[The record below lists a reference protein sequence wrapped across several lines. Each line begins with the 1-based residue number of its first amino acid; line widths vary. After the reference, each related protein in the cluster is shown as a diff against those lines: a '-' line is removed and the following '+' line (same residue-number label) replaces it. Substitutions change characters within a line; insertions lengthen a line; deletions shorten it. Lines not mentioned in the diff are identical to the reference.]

1 MIPFTQGAALGLS
14 GALSPGPLQ
23 AYMLAQAAKR
33 GPWRTLPIALV
44 PLVTDPVIIATVLA
58 VLSRVPPGF
67 LRALHVGGGAF
78 VVWLGLNGLRALR
91 GPAPSAA
98 AAHEPPV
105 GFVRAAV
112 VNLTNPN
119 AWIWWSVAGG
129 AALTSAWQ
137 AAPGQGLAYL
147 GGFYLCLVG
156 GNAAIIVA
164 FGEVGRLGPRAAR
177 VMTALSAVLLLVFG
191 GYQLVKGVGGDA
203 GLIGR

>member
-44 PLVTDPVIIATVLA
+44 PLVTDPIIIGTVLA
-58 VLSRVPPGF
+58 VLSQVPPSL
-67 LRALHVGGGAF
+67 LRALHVGGGLF
-78 VVWLGLNGLRALR
+78 VVWLGISGLRALR
-91 GPAPSAA
+91 RPVAGAPPP
-98 AAHEPPV
+98 HEPPV
-105 GFVRAAV
+105 GFVRAAF

-129 AALTSAWQ
+129 AALTAAWN
-137 AAPGQGLAYL
+137 ASPAQGLAYL

-156 GNAAIIVA
+156 GNALLIVL

-177 VMTALSAVLLLVFG
+177 ALTLVSAALLLVFG
-191 GYQLVKGVGGDA
+191 TFQIMKGLA
-203 GLIGR
+203 GQAR

>member
-1 MIPFTQGAALGLS
+1 MTPLAQGATLGLS

-78 VVWLGLNGLRALR
+78 VVWLGLSALRALR
-91 GPAPSAA
+91 RTAAGPAPR
-98 AAHEPPV
+98 EPPV
-105 GFVRAAV
+105 GFLRAAL

-119 AWIWWSVAGG
+119 AWLWWSVAGG
-129 AALTSAWQ
+129 AALTSAWR
-137 AAPGQGLAYL
+137 ASPSQGLAYL
-147 GGFYLCLVG
+147 GGFYAALIG
-156 GNAAIIVA
+156 GNALLIVL
-164 FGEVGRLGPRAAR
+164 FGEVGRLGPRAAKAL
-177 VMTALSAVLLLVFG
+177 TALSAVLLLVFG
-191 GYQLVKGVGGDA
+191 SLQISKGLLG
-203 GLIGR
+203 

>member
-1 MIPFTQGAALGLS
+1 MTPLAQGATLGLS

-78 VVWLGLNGLRALR
+78 VIWLGLAALRALR
-91 GPAPSAA
+91 RPAGAPTPR
-98 AAHEPPV
+98 EPPV
-105 GFVRAAV
+105 GFLRAAL

-119 AWIWWSVAGG
+119 AWLWWSVAGG
-129 AALTSAWQ
+129 AALTSAWRVSP
-137 AAPGQGLAYL
+137 AQGVAYL
-147 GGFYLCLVG
+147 GGFYAALIG
-156 GNAAIIVA
+156 GNALLIVL
-164 FGEVGRLGPRAAR
+164 FGEVGRLGPRAAKAL
-177 VMTALSAVLLLVFG
+177 TALSAALLLVFG
-191 GYQLVKGVGGDA
+191 ALQISKGLLG
-203 GLIGR
+203 

>member
-1 MIPFTQGAALGLS
+1 MTPFTQGAALGLS

-23 AYMLAQAAKR
+23 AYLLAQAAKR
-33 GPWRTLPIALV
+33 GPWRTLPLALV

-58 VLSRVPPGF
+58 VLSRVPPAF

-78 VVWLGLNGLRALR
+78 VIWLGLSGLRALR
-91 GPAPSAA
+91 RPPTAAPP
-98 AAHEPPV
+98 AHEPPV
-105 GFVRAAV
+105 GFVRAAL

-129 AALTSAWQ
+129 AALTSAWK
-137 AAPGQGLAYL
+137 ASPAQGLAYL

-156 GNAAIIVA
+156 GNALLVVL

-177 VMTALSAVLLLVFG
+177 VMTGLSALLLLVFG
-191 GYQLVKGVGGDA
+191 GVQLVKGIA
-203 GLIGR
+203 G

>member
-1 MIPFTQGAALGLS
+1 MIPFTQGATLGLS

-44 PLVTDPVIIATVLA
+44 PLVTDPFIIATVLA
-58 VLSRVPPGF
+58 VLSSVPAGF

-78 VVWLGLNGLRALR
+78 VIWLGATGLRNLR
-91 GPAPSAA
+91 RAGGAP

-105 GFVRAAV
+105 GFLRAAL

-129 AALTSAWQ
+129 AALASAWRQ
-137 AAPGQGLAYL
+137 SPAQGLAYL
-147 GGFYLCLVG
+147 GGFYLALIG
-156 GNAAIIVA
+156 GNALVIVL
-164 FGEVGRLGPRAAR
+164 FGELGRLGPRAAR
-177 VMTALSAVLLLVFG
+177 ALTLLSSLLLLVFG
-191 GYQLVKGVGGDA
+191 GYQLWA
-203 GLIGR
+203 GLFRRG

>member
-1 MIPFTQGAALGLS
+1 MTPFAQGATLGLS

-78 VVWLGLNGLRALR
+78 VIWLGANALRALR
-91 GPAPSAA
+91 RPVAEPQR
-98 AAHEPPV
+98 AHEPPV

-129 AALTSAWQ
+129 ASLTSAWN
-137 AAPGQGLAYL
+137 ASRLQGLTYL
-147 GGFYLCLVG
+147 AGFYLCLVG
-156 GNAAIIVA
+156 GNALVIVL
-164 FGEVGRLGPRAAR
+164 FGEVGRVGPRTAR
-177 VMTALSAVLLLVFG
+177 ALATLSGVLLLAFG
-191 GYQLVKGVGGDA
+191 AWQIVRGVA
-203 GLIGR
+203 G